1 MSSSDATKGQQALQN
16 SDYPAAVK
24 YLTLAISST
33 TSTPSPLW
41 LIQRST
47 AYQRTSQHALAL
59 ADADNALLAAIKRG
73 KRDLMATAH
82 FRRAV
87 ALHGLKRYG
96 DARLCLHWCGKLN
109 EKEKGLTIWIA
120 KVKNDFDNAGGDDAE
135 CNQTTVKET
144 PDPVEEVKSGAQDE
158 VEEKKV
164 SKGKGK
170 EKEKNGAVTATP
182 TPAAAPAQTPKEK
195 VRHEWYQSPSTVTI
209 EIFAKG
215 IPKDQAEVIIAEG
228 SVRISLPSPYH
239 QTNRSQLE
247 VSFPIAASNSTYD
260 YTVQPLFSPVDILK
274 SSFRITPHKI
284 EIILQ
289 KAKPGLKWSSLEGT
303 EPIASTDTSTSAPSK
318 IPAEILAPKQD
329 SAPAYP
335 TSSRTGPKN
344 WDKLVGDKDDDD
356 EGGVDDF
363 FKKLYANADPDTK
376 RAMMKSYQE
385 SNGTS
390 LSTVWDEVGKK
401 KVETSPPEGM
411 EAKTWEI

>member
-24 YLTLAISST
+24 HLTLAISST
-33 TSTPSPLW
+33 TGTPSPLW

-47 AYQRTSQHALAL
+47 AYQRTSQHDLAL

-120 KVKNDFDNAGGDDAE
+120 KVKNDFDAAGGDEAE
-135 CNQTTVKET
+135 CNQTTVKEI
-144 PDPVEEVKSGAQDE
+144 PDPVEEVKSE
-158 VEEKKV
+158 KEEKKV
-164 SKGKGK
+164 DKGKGK
-170 EKEKNGAVTATP
+170 ESVVAP
-182 TPAAAPAQTPKEK
+182 TPASVPVAAAQTPKEK
-195 VRHEWYQSPSTVTI
+195 IRHEWYQSPTTVTI
-209 EIFAKG
+209 SIFAKG
-215 IPKDQAEVIIAEG
+215 VPKEQAEIIIAEG
-228 SVRISLPSPYH
+228 S
-239 QTNRSQLE
+239 LE

-260 YTVQPLFSPVDILK
+260 YTVQPLFSAVDTSK
-274 SSFRITPHKI
+274 SNFRVTPHKI
-284 EIILQ
+284 EILLQ
-289 KAKPGLKWSSLEGT
+289 KATPGLKWSSLEGT
-303 EPIASTDTSTSAPSK
+303 EPIPSSTTTTDTPASK
-318 IPAEILAPKQD
+318 IPTEILAPKQE

-344 WDKLVGDKDDDD
+344 WDKVVEDKEDDD

-411 EAKTWEI
+411 EAKAWDS

>member
-33 TSTPSPLW
+33 TGTPSPLW

-47 AYQRTSQHALAL
+47 AYQRTSKHDLAL

-87 ALHGLKRYG
+87 ALHGLKQYG
-96 DARLCLHWCGKLN
+96 NARLCLHWCGKLN

-120 KVKNDFDNAGGDDAE
+120 KVKNDFDAAGGDDAE
-135 CNQTTVKET
+135 CNQTTVKEI
-144 PDPVEEVKSGAQDE
+144 PDPVEEIKSE
-158 VEEKKV
+158 VEEKKIDKG
-164 SKGKGK
+164 KGKGK
-170 EKEKNGAVTATP
+170 ENNGVVVP
-182 TPAAAPAQTPKEK
+182 TPASVPAPAAQTPKEK
-195 VRHEWYQSPSTVTI
+195 VRHEWYQSPTSVTI
-209 EIFAKG
+209 SIFAKG
-215 IPKDQAEVIIAEG
+215 IPKEQAEIIIAEG
-228 SVRISLPSPYH
+228 SVRIILPSTKQ
-239 QTNRSQLE
+239 QTNKSQLE

-260 YTVQPLFSPVDILK
+260 YTVQPLFSAVDTSK
-274 SSFRITPHKI
+274 SSFRVTPHKI
-284 EIILQ
+284 EILLQ

-303 EPIASTDTSTSAPSK
+303 EPIGSTTTSDFPPSK
-318 IPAEILAPKQD
+318 IPAEILQPKQD
-329 SAPAYP
+329 ATPAYP

-344 WDKLVGDKDDDD
+344 WDKVVEDKEGDD
-356 EGGVDDF
+356 EEAGVDDF

-401 KVETSPPEGM
+401 KVETSPPDGM
-411 EAKTWEI
+411 EAKPWDS

>member
-33 TSTPSPLW
+33 TGTPSPLW

-47 AYQRTSQHALAL
+47 AYQRTSKHDLAL
-59 ADADNALLAAIKRG
+59 ADADSALLAAIKRG

-96 DARLCLHWCGKLN
+96 NARLCLHWCGKLN

-120 KVKNDFDNAGGDDAE
+120 KVKNDFDAAGGDDAE
-135 CNQTTVKET
+135 CNQTTVKEI
-144 PDPVEEVKSGAQDE
+144 PDPVEEVKSE

-164 SKGKGK
+164 DKGKGK
-170 EKEKNGAVTATP
+170 AKENNGVVVP
-182 TPAAAPAQTPKEK
+182 TPAPVPVAAAQTPKEK
-195 VRHEWYQSPSTVTI
+195 VRHEWYQSPNSVTI
-209 EIFAKG
+209 SIFAKG
-215 IPKDQAEVIIAEG
+215 IPKEQADIIIAEG
-228 SVRISLPSPYH
+228 S
-239 QTNRSQLE
+239 LE

-260 YTVQPLFSPVDILK
+260 YTVQPLFSAVDTSK
-274 SSFRITPHKI
+274 SSFRVTPHKI
-284 EIILQ
+284 EILLQ

-303 EPIASTDTSTSAPSK
+303 EPIPSTATSDSPPSK
-318 IPAEILAPKQD
+318 IPAEILHPKQD
-329 SAPAYP
+329 AAPAYP

-344 WDKLVGDKDDDD
+344 WDKVVEDKEGNDE

-411 EAKTWEI
+411 EAKAWDS

>member
-16 SDYPAAVK
+16 SDYPSAVK
-24 YLTLAISST
+24 HLTLAISST
-33 TSTPSPLW
+33 TGTPSPLW

-47 AYQRTSQHALAL
+47 AYQRTSKHDLAL

-120 KVKNDFDNAGGDDAE
+120 KVKNDFDAAGGDEAE
-135 CNQTTVKET
+135 CNQTTVKEI
-144 PDPVEEVKSGAQDE
+144 PEPVEEVKSQ

-164 SKGKGK
+164 DKGKGK
-170 EKEKNGAVTATP
+170 EHVKPGVVAP
-182 TPAAAPAQTPKEK
+182 TPAPVPVAAAQTPKEK
-195 VRHEWYQSPSTVTI
+195 VRHEWYQSPTTVTI
-209 EIFAKG
+209 SIFAKG
-215 IPKDQAEVIIAEG
+215 IPKEQAEIIIAEG
-228 SVRISLPSPYH
+228 SVRISLPTPQQ
-239 QTNRSQLE
+239 QTNKSQLE

-260 YTVQPLFSPVDILK
+260 YTVQPLFSAVDTSK
-274 SSFRITPHKI
+274 SSFRVTPHKI
-284 EIILQ
+284 EILLQ
-289 KAKPGLKWSSLEGT
+289 KSKPGLKWSSLEGT
-303 EPIASTDTSTSAPSK
+303 DPIPSTTTSAPPSE
-318 IPAEILAPKQD
+318 IPAEILAPKQNT
-329 SAPAYP
+329 APAYP

-344 WDKLVGDKDDDD
+344 WDKVVEDKEGDEE

-401 KVETSPPEGM
+401 KVETSPPDGM
-411 EAKTWEI
+411 EAKAWDS